1 MTPEE
6 FQRVYPALSRWI
18 GILLATFRERARS
31 VAPARFPRLPEYY
44 PVDILERAK
53 FVVVPRIPVPPLSQM
68 GLSQYSA
75 FETADFGGITYLD
88 TFFVKEGQA
97 TETLFFHE
105 LVHVIQW
112 GELGPEK
119 FLAAYADGLE
129 KWGYAASPLEAMAY
143 NAQSRFERGTDPFDV
158 VNHVK
163 EELSKLSV

>member
-18 GILLATFRERARS
+18 AILLETSRERAQS
-31 VAPARFPRLPEYY
+31 VASASFPRLPQYY

-68 GLSQYSA
+68 GLPQFSA

-88 TFFVKEGQA
+88 TFFLKQGHA
-97 TETLFFHE
+97 TESLFFHE

-112 GELGPEK
+112 EELGPER

-129 KWGYAASPLEAMAY
+129 K
-143 NAQSRFERGTDPFDV
+143 
-158 VNHVK
+158 
-163 EELSKLSV
+163 